1 MASPRLH
8 AMVTNLPSLSLSL
21 SIFMSLSLTLV
32 YQAFHFLSRPRL
44 STFYG
49 IKLCGSGVL
58 LTPALLI
65 DTVAIGR
72 SGY

>member
-1 MASPRLH
+1 
-8 AMVTNLPSLSLSL
+8 
-21 SIFMSLSLTLV
+21 MSLSLTLV

-49 IKLCGSGVL
+49 IKLCGSRFL

-65 DTVAIGR
+65 DTVAIGSG